1 MKAKHTIILIAL
13 GFAIGYWGTLRKI
26 THASDANTLLT
37 IATILKV
44 VGILGLAYKVISYEG
59 FRKFMNK

>member
-13 GFAIGYWGTLRKI
+13 GFAIGYMATFFHRSE
-26 THASDANTLLT
+26 ASVFVSIGA
-37 IATILKV
+37 ILKIIGV
-44 VGILGLAYKVISYEG
+44 LGLAYKVVSYEG

>member
-13 GFAIGYWGTLRKI
+13 GFAIGYL
-26 THASDANTLLT
+26 ASFFHRSEAGVLVT
-37 IATILKV
+37 IGVILKI
-44 VGILGLAYKVISYEG
+44 VGVLGLAYKVISYEG